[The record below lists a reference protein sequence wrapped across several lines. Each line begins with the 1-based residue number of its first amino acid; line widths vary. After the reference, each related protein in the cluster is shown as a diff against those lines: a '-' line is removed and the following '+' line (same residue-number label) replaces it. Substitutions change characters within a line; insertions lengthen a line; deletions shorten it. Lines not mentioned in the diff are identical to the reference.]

1 MARRC
6 HDTTARRACDCV
18 WLRKLEAPS
27 APRRARAAE
36 NDRPTAGA
44 SCSRRAPA
52 IESFTALRVRPD
64 LVDALAADEITSPT
78 PIQAACIP
86 HLLEGRDV
94 VGQARTGSGK
104 TLAYAIPLVEG
115 LDPDHPRV
123 QALVLAPTREL
134 AEQIG
139 TVIDPLLGPDA
150 PPSVRIVGGLSYTP
164 QRRALAQ
171 GAQVVVG
178 TPGRVLDLIESRD
191 LNVDDLRV
199 LVIDEADRMF
209 DIGMAPQV
217 ESILRYSP
225 SSRQTALFSATVPGW
240 VARLTLRHLRDPEH
254 VALDT
259 RPEDL
264 PEIDH
269 EIWVVPEMEK
279 ATAVEGILQQSPGVP
294 TIVFGRTRRGVDLL
308 RDRLRRRGLRVD
320 AIQGGMPQPSRQR
333 VMDRFRRE
341 EIDVLIATDVAA
353 RGLDIMGL
361 AQVINYDIPDH
372 PDMFTHRTGRT
383 GRMGRAGR
391 SVTLVSGAGLDRLAS
406 IEYSL
411 ERRIPRRYWDEIKT
425 EFLPEDNEPAE
436 EVAAANGRRVMPGER
451 LSGGKAKANGAN
463 GHKPQSNRRRRRPRQ
478 AGARAGGGR

>member
-6 HDTTARRACDCV
+6 HDTTARRLRDCV

-27 APRRARAAE
+27 APRRARAADI
-36 NDRPTAGA
+36 DRPTAGA
-44 SCSRRAPA
+44 SCCRRAPA

-86 HLLEGRDV
+86 HLLDGRDV

-104 TLAYAIPLVEG
+104 TLAYAIPLVED
-115 LDPDHPRV
+115 LDRDHPRV

-139 TVIDPLLGPDA
+139 TVIDPLLGPDL
-150 PPSVRIVGGLSYTP
+150 PPAVRIVGGLSYTP

-191 LNVDDLRV
+191 LNVDDLRL

-225 SSRQTALFSATVPGW
+225 TSRQTALFSATVPGW

-254 VALDT
+254 VELDT

-264 PEIDH
+264 PDIDH

-333 VMDRFRRE
+333 VMDRFRQE

-425 EFLPEDNEPAE
+425 EFLPEADEPDEAP
-436 EVAAANGRRVMPGER
+436 AAANGRRVMPGER
-451 LSGGKAKANGAN
+451 LSGGKVKANGAN
-463 GHKPQSNRRRRRPRQ
+463 GRGPRSNRRRRRPRK
-478 AGARAGGGR
+478 AGAEASGGR

>member
-1 MARRC
+1 M
-6 HDTTARRACDCV
+6 
-18 WLRKLEAPS
+18 RKLEAPS

-36 NDRPTAGA
+36 FDRPTAGA
-44 SCSRRAPA
+44 SFSRRAPA

-104 TLAYAIPLVEG
+104 TLAYAIPIVEG

-164 QRRALAQ
+164 QRQALAH

-191 LNVDDLRV
+191 LNVDDLRM

-225 SSRQTALFSATVPGW
+225 ASRQTALFSATVPGW

-308 RDRLRRRGLRVD
+308 RDRLRRSGLRVD

-353 RGLDIMGL
+353 RGLDIIGL

-411 ERRIPRRYWDEIKT
+411 ERRIPRRYWDELKA
-425 EFLPEDNEPAE
+425 EFLPEGAEPVEPAE
-436 EVAAANGRRVMPGER
+436 ASAGANGRRVMPGER

-463 GHKPQSNRRRRRPRQ
+463 GGGPRSNRRRRRPRRSGAEA
-478 AGARAGGGR
+478 AGSR

>member
-1 MARRC
+1 M
-6 HDTTARRACDCV
+6 
-18 WLRKLEAPS
+18 
-27 APRRARAAE
+27 
-36 NDRPTAGA
+36 
-44 SCSRRAPA
+44 
-52 IESFTALRVRPD
+52 
-64 LVDALAADEITSPT
+64 
-78 PIQAACIP
+78 
-86 HLLEGRDV
+86 LEGRDV

-104 TLAYAIPLVEG
+104 TLAYAIPIVEG

-164 QRRALAQ
+164 QRQALAH

-191 LNVDDLRV
+191 LNVDDLRM

-217 ESILRYSP
+217 ESILRHSP

-320 AIQGGMPQPSRQR
+320 AIQGGMPQPARQR

-425 EFLPEDNEPAE
+425 EFLPADDEPAE
-436 EVAAANGRRVMPGER
+436 AAAAANGRRVMPGER

-463 GHKPQSNRRRRRPRQ
+463 GRGPRPNRRRRRPGKSGAQ
-478 AGARAGGGR
+478 TAGSR

>member
-1 MARRC
+1 ML
-6 HDTTARRACDCV
+6 D
-18 WLRKLEAPS
+18 
-27 APRRARAAE
+27 
-36 NDRPTAGA
+36 
-44 SCSRRAPA
+44 
-52 IESFTALRVRPD
+52 
-64 LVDALAADEITSPT
+64 
-78 PIQAACIP
+78 
-86 HLLEGRDV
+86 GRDV

-104 TLAYAIPLVEG
+104 TLAYAIPIVEG

-164 QRRALAQ
+164 QRQALAH

-191 LNVDDLRV
+191 LNVDDLRM

-225 SSRQTALFSATVPGW
+225 ASRQTALFSATVPGW

-269 EIWVVPEMEK
+269 EIWVVPELEK

-308 RDRLRRRGLRVD
+308 RDRLRRSGLRVD

-353 RGLDIMGL
+353 RGLDIIGL

-411 ERRIPRRYWDEIKT
+411 ERRIPRRYWDELKA
-425 EFLPEDNEPAE
+425 EFLPEGAESVEPAE
-436 EVAAANGRRVMPGER
+436 ASAGANGRRVMPGER

-463 GHKPQSNRRRRRPRQ
+463 GGGPRSNRRRRRPRRSGAQ
-478 AGARAGGGR
+478 AAGSR

>member
-1 MARRC
+1 M
-6 HDTTARRACDCV
+6 
-18 WLRKLEAPS
+18 
-27 APRRARAAE
+27 
-36 NDRPTAGA
+36 
-44 SCSRRAPA
+44 
-52 IESFTALRVRPD
+52 
-64 LVDALAADEITSPT
+64 
-78 PIQAACIP
+78 
-86 HLLEGRDV
+86 LEGRDV

-115 LDPDHPRV
+115 LDPDLPRV

-139 TVIDPLLGPDA
+139 TVVDPLLGPSA

-191 LNVDDLRV
+191 LNVDDLRM

-225 SSRQTALFSATVPGW
+225 TSRQTALFSATVPGW
-240 VARLTLRHLRDPEH
+240 VARLTLRHLRDPKH

-333 VMDRFRRE
+333 VMDRFRQGA
-341 EIDVLIATDVAA
+341 IDVLIATDVAA

-425 EFLPEDNEPAE
+425 EFQPAADEPAE
-436 EVAAANGRRVMPGER
+436 SAPAANGRRVMPGER

-463 GHKPQSNRRRRRPRQ
+463 GRGPRPNRRRRGPRK
-478 AGARAGGGR
+478 AGAEAAGGR